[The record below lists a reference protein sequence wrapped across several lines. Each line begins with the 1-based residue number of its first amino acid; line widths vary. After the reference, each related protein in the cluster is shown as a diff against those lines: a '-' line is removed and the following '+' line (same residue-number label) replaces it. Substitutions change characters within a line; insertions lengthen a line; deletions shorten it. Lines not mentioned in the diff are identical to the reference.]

1 MDYQRLERIRA
12 IMRLQNPTYNLTAQD
27 LSWLVETIT
36 DLNYAL
42 REVRAVIKDA
52 EMRMD
57 ADLRMW

>member
-1 MDYQRLERIRA
+1 MDYQRLARISA
-12 IMRLQNPTYNLTAQD
+12 IMKLQHPTYNLTAED
-27 LSWLVETIT
+27 LGWLVETIT